1 MTDIREIHDLVV
13 EKFEGFHKFGD
24 KTNNRLRVIE
34 EHLREVEKK
43 SGRSSLN
50 GLALGK
56 SLSEDLTEEQKEH
69 KKAFDVYL
77 RKGQTD
83 GLSELEQ
90 KSMNSG
96 SDPDGGYL
104 VLPEMDEEIDRIA
117 ENVSAMFRLADVK
130 TIKSAKYE
138 KMVKTSGM
146 AMRRVADGSGGGE
159 STPPKYSKVEIEVHT
174 AEVEPWVHNET
185 LDDAFVDL
193 GMDLAEEAGVAFA
206 EGGGA
211 EFIEG
216 TGVAGARGIL
226 SYPIVDNTAFEWGSV
241 GYIVSGKAASFT
253 SVAPADAL
261 INLQHSIKTQYR
273 KDAVWLMNDSTLGV
287 VRQLKDGSGS
297 YYLWQPDT
305 SAGFGGR
312 LLGHRV
318 EIDNNLPDIGA
329 GSYSIAFGN
338 FKKGYKIINRKGVS
352 LIRDPYTTKGQTK
365 FNFRKRFGGGITQF
379 EAIKLMKFA
388 TS

>member
-1 MTDIREIHDLVV
+1 
-13 EKFEGFHKFGD
+13 
-24 KTNNRLRVIE
+24 
-34 EHLREVEKK
+34 
-43 SGRSSLN
+43 
-50 GLALGK
+50 
-56 SLSEDLTEEQKEH
+56 
-69 KKAFDVYL
+69 
-77 RKGQTD
+77 
-83 GLSELEQ
+83 
-90 KSMNSG
+90 MNSG